1 MSQTSANA
9 TVRGPSP
16 LWQNWFTSAL
26 IGDSVGFHDR
36 GFKGTVSFFFVVLRE
51 FCFVCLGT
59 DIYWEDLVT
68 ARVCRLV
75 SRPAILTSA
84 KMGDRWL
91 QNNGSQPWLHIWGAL
106 KNKQTNNAQA
116 TAKQLN
122 PDLWGWEDWATGLF

>member
-51 FCFVCLGT
+51 FCFVLFAWGQ
-59 DIYWEDLVT
+59 IY
-68 ARVCRLV
+68 
-75 SRPAILTSA
+75 IG
-84 KMGDRWL
+84 KIWL
-91 QNNGSQPWLHIWGAL
+91 QPGSADWS
-106 KNKQTNNAQA
+106 
-116 TAKQLN
+116 
-122 PDLWGWEDWATGLF
+122 PDQQF